1 MIDFLLKSTISLCV
15 LLAVYHW
22 VLEKEKIHKFNR
34 FYLLFCLLFSFTIPF
49 ITIEVIQEITNPI
62 LAKNSSENAE
72 GTIAVLKEETN
83 YWLIAI
89 WTMYIIMTSILLIR
103 FARNIIKLN
112 EKTKS
117 NTAISYKGSRLI
129 LLEEKTLPY
138 TFLNTIFINQ
148 EDYHNRKVEP
158 ELYTHELIHVTQ
170 RHTLDIL
177 LVETLKVLFWF
188 NPIFI
193 FYKKAIQLNHEFLAD
208 EKVVKSHNNVSFYQN
223 LLLSKA
229 NIHPAYNLASNLNY
243 SVTKKRLIMMTRT
256 TTTTRAMFKKTILI
270 PVLSILIFF
279 VCVKT
284 VAQERRITNST
295 EQKNPITG
303 MEKYFEN
310 TVFKFQDKK
319 GNIIDQKRFSELSSE
334 EKKNIPPPPPP
345 AKDKEMVKKLAGPK
359 TIYIPVNETDHY
371 FKNKIYKIKDVNG
384 KVIGEKKFAELT
396 LEEKKNIPPP
406 PPPVT
411 KGK

>member
-15 LLAVYHW
+15 LLAVYHL

-49 ITIEVIQEITNPI
+49 ITIEVIQEITNPM
-62 LAKNSSENAE
+62 LAQNSSRNAE
-72 GTIAVLKEETN
+72 ETIDVLKEETN

-89 WTMYIIMTSILLIR
+89 WTMYLIMTSIFLFR
-103 FARNIIKLN
+103 FVRNIIKLN
-112 EKTKS
+112 VKTKS
-117 NTAISYKGSRLI
+117 NTAISYKGARLI
-129 LLEEKTLPY
+129 LLKEKTLPY

-148 EDYHNRKVEP
+148 EDYHNRKIEA

-223 LLLSKA
+223 LLISKA

-256 TTTTRAMFKKTILI
+256 TSTTRAILKKTILI

-319 GNIIDQKRFSELSSE
+319 GNTFRLLHLPQKIKKWSKKWQDQKLSISQSME
-334 EKKNIPPPPPP
+334 Q
-345 AKDKEMVKKLAGPK
+345 
-359 TIYIPVNETDHY
+359 TIIL
-371 FKNKIYKIKDVNG
+371 KIKSI
-384 KVIGEKKFAELT
+384 K
-396 LEEKKNIPPP
+396 
-406 PPPVT
+406 
-411 KGK
+411 

>member
-1 MIDFLLKSTISLCV
+1 MIDFLLKSTFSLCV
-15 LLAVYHW
+15 LLAVYHL

-49 ITIEVIQEITNPI
+49 ITIEVIQEITNPM
-62 LAKNSSENAE
+62 LAQNSSRNAE
-72 GTIAVLKEETN
+72 ETIDVLKEETN

-89 WTMYIIMTSILLIR
+89 WTMYLIMTSIFLFR
-103 FARNIIKLN
+103 FVRNIIKLN
-112 EKTKS
+112 VKTKS
-117 NTAISYKGSRLI
+117 NTAISYKGARLI
-129 LLEEKTLPY
+129 LLKEKTLPY

-148 EDYHNRKVEP
+148 EDYHNRKIEA

-223 LLLSKA
+223 LLISKA

-256 TTTTRAMFKKTILI
+256 TSTTRAMLKKTILI

-295 EQKNPITG
+295 EQKNPIIG
-303 MEKYFEN
+303 IEKYFEN

-345 AKDKEMVKKLAGPK
+345 AKDKEMVKKMAGPK
-359 TIYIPVNETDHY
+359 TIYIPVNGTDHY

-406 PPPVT
+406 PPPAI

>member
-1 MIDFLLKSTISLCV
+1 M
-15 LLAVYHW
+15 LA
-22 VLEKEKIHKFNR
+22 
-34 FYLLFCLLFSFTIPF
+34 
-49 ITIEVIQEITNPI
+49 Q
-62 LAKNSSENAE
+62 NSSEIA
-72 GTIAVLKEETN
+72 GRTIDVLKEETN

-89 WTMYIIMTSILLIR
+89 WTMYLIMTSIFLFR
-103 FARNIIKLN
+103 FVRNIIKLN
-112 EKTKS
+112 VKTKS
-117 NTAISYKGSRLI
+117 NTAISYKGARLI
-129 LLEEKTLPY
+129 LLKEKTLPY

-148 EDYHNRKVEP
+148 EDYHNRKIEA

-223 LLLSKA
+223 LLISKA

-256 TTTTRAMFKKTILI
+256 TSTTRAMLKKTILI

-345 AKDKEMVKKLAGPK
+345 AKDKEMVKKMAGPK
-359 TIYIPVNETDHY
+359 TIYIPVNGTDHY

-406 PPPVT
+406 PPPAI

>member
-15 LLAVYHW
+15 LLAVYHL

-49 ITIEVIQEITNPI
+49 ITIEVIQEITNPM
-62 LAKNSSENAE
+62 LAQNSSRNAE
-72 GTIAVLKEETN
+72 ETIDVLKEETN

-89 WTMYIIMTSILLIR
+89 WTMYLIMTSIFLFR
-103 FARNIIKLN
+103 FVRNIIKLN
-112 EKTKS
+112 VKTKS
-117 NTAISYKGSRLI
+117 NPAISYKGARLI
-129 LLEEKTLPY
+129 LLKEKTLPY

-148 EDYHNRKVEP
+148 EDYHNRKIEA

-193 FYKKAIQLNHEFLAD
+193 FYRKAIQLNHEFLAD

-223 LLLSKA
+223 LLISKA

-256 TTTTRAMFKKTILI
+256 TSTTRAMLKKTILI

-295 EQKNPITG
+295 EQQNPITG

-334 EKKNIPPPPPP
+334 DKKNIPPPPPP
-345 AKDKEMVKKLAGPK
+345 AKDKEMVKKMAGPK
-359 TIYIPVNETDHY
+359 TIYIPVNGTDHY

-406 PPPVT
+406 PPPAI